1 MTDLAKKQGLLIVF
15 TCSCSRLANEERV
28 PRLALKK
35 NLNDWINSYLI
46 IIIAII
52 GKIENHILPIQLCL

>member
-1 MTDLAKKQGLLIVF
+1 MTDLAEKQGLLIVF
-15 TCSCSRLANEERV
+15 TRSCSRLANEERV
-28 PRLALKK
+28 PRLAFKK

-52 GKIENHILPIQLCL
+52 G

>member
-15 TCSCSRLANEERV
+15 TDSCSRLANEERV
-28 PRLALKK
+28 PRLAFKK

-52 GKIENHILPIQLCL
+52 G